1 MPKSTDSARRGAVPA
16 SESATILH
24 FPGVDSLPMARAEDC
39 EESMMDVAREIV
51 RMGSKQLEE
60 KVRKMLETGS
70 DGLLRETDM
79 ALMETLVKFV
89 SMGAVIRS
97 ARRLLNEAAASVG
110 APTQP
115 AA

>member
-1 MPKSTDSARRGAVPA
+1 MSA
-16 SESATILH
+16 EILR

-39 EESMMDVAREIV
+39 EESMMDVAHEIV
-51 RMGSKQLEE
+51 RMGSKQLEA

-70 DGLLRETDM
+70 ERLLHETDL

-97 ARRLLNEAAASVG
+97 ARRRLSEAAAAVLE